1 MSERWLV
8 TGGAGFI
15 GTNVVLRLLKEGIDV
30 TVIDDLSRSGSE
42 RNLKLLL
49 EKGLQKFYNISISD
63 IEDLNRII
71 PELKSVSAVVHLA
84 GQVSLMASIKDP
96 RRDFEINAL
105 GTLNL
110 LEITRRYWPDAR
122 FLFSSTNKVYGDLTK
137 IAIRELDLRYEPR
150 ESVRSFG
157 IDIPLDLHGG
167 YGISKGCADQYVIDY
182 SRQYGLDTVT
192 FRQSAIC
199 GRFQHPMADQG
210 WAAFLVQET
219 KQDRVVGLN
228 GKGKQVRD
236 LLDVEDLVEL
246 IIRAV
251 RQKVINNRVYNIGG
265 GPDRALSLL
274 ELFQYLR
281 ERGYDPKYEFGQLRP
296 SDQLYY
302 VSDIQNAISDFGWTP
317 KYNLDEIID
326 RLIDSC

>member
-1 MSERWLV
+1 
-8 TGGAGFI
+8 
-15 GTNVVLRLLKEGIDV
+15 
-30 TVIDDLSRSGSE
+30 
-42 RNLKLLL
+42 
-49 EKGLQKFYNISISD
+49 
-63 IEDLNRII
+63 
-71 PELKSVSAVVHLA
+71 
-84 GQVSLMASIKDP
+84 
-96 RRDFEINAL
+96 
-105 GTLNL
+105 
-110 LEITRRYWPDAR
+110 
-122 FLFSSTNKVYGDLTK
+122 
-137 IAIRELDLRYEPR
+137 
-150 ESVRSFG
+150 
-157 IDIPLDLHGG
+157 
-167 YGISKGCADQYVIDY
+167 
-182 SRQYGLDTVT
+182 
-192 FRQSAIC
+192 
-199 GRFQHPMADQG
+199 MADQG

-274 ELFQYLR
+274 ELFQNLR

-302 VSDIQNAISDFGWTP
+302 VSDIQTAISDFGWTP